1 MNLTTYVAAALIL
14 RGDRILIAQRE
25 TLLWEFP
32 GGKIETG
39 EDPRDTVRRELQEE
53 LGLQVEVGPVFDV
66 IHHAYPQRTVTMLL
80 YLCGLPGGQ
89 VPRCLDGP
97 VDVQWVTPDQLRP
110 DGFLAADRPLIAAIQ
125 KRPQQFMT
133 KAGVLWGGYRPQEE
147 DA

>member
-39 EDPRDTVRRELQEE
+39 EDPRDTVRRELQDE

-133 KAGVLWGGYRPQEE
+133 KAAVLWGGYRPQEE
-147 DA
+147 EA

>member
-1 MNLTTYVAAALIL
+1 
-14 RGDRILIAQRE
+14 
-25 TLLWEFP
+25 
-32 GGKIETG
+32 
-39 EDPRDTVRRELQEE
+39 
-53 LGLQVEVGPVFDV
+53 
-66 IHHAYPQRTVTMLL
+66 MLL

-133 KAGVLWGGYRPQEE
+133 KAAVLWGGYRPQEE
-147 DA
+147 EA

>member
-39 EDPRDTVRRELQEE
+39 EDPRDTVGRELQEE

-133 KAGVLWGGYRPQEE
+133 KAAVLWGGYRPQEE
-147 DA
+147 EA

>member
-66 IHHAYPQRTVTMLL
+66 IHHAYPQRIVTMLL

-133 KAGVLWGGYRPQEE
+133 KAAVLWGGYRPQEE
-147 DA
+147 EA

>member
-66 IHHAYPQRTVTMLL
+66 IHHAYPPRTVTMLL

-133 KAGVLWGGYRPQEE
+133 KAAVLWGGYRPQEE
-147 DA
+147 EA

>member
-80 YLCGLPGGQ
+80 SLCGLPGGQ

-133 KAGVLWGGYRPQEE
+133 KAAVLWGGYRPQEE
-147 DA
+147 EA

>member
-133 KAGVLWGGYRPQEE
+133 KAAVLWGGYRPQEE
-147 DA
+147 EA

>member
-39 EDPRDTVRRELQEE
+39 EDPRDTVRRE
-53 LGLQVEVGPVFDV
+53 LQVEVGPVFDV

-133 KAGVLWGGYRPQEE
+133 KAAVLWGGYRPQEE
-147 DA
+147 EA